1 MSGRKNERDILKRK
15 LKAGQNIHMPAPRR
29 IGKTWT
35 INRLA
40 EDMRRE
46 GWLIVEL
53 DVQGMS
59 APDKFARRL
68 CQKIQNQL
76 PTPSGLHAAFKNRL
90 HALIG
95 GNWGTDPINVI
106 GQVDPVSFLDALL
119 EALAKE
125 DKQSAIFV
133 DEIAYFV
140 LRFAERNEGDAKDFF
155 YELRN
160 LQAEYS
166 NIRWLFTGS
175 IGLNFVAERFG
186 LGGAFVDLTTF
197 ILEPFDEAEARS
209 FLRDPATQM
218 GFNHQFHASDED
230 LKVLFEE
237 LGWLAPYYL
246 KLVGN
251 EVRPSGPEQ
260 DGRLTAKQED
270 LQDAMEKLLEP
281 TRKSEF
287 AVWREHI
294 DKNLPQT
301 DRDLA
306 RGVLGPLSAAADG
319 ETLDTLQ
326 AAMVPAT
333 PKAVRDILDILQ
345 SDGLIDL
352 TKGTKGR
359 YRFRS
364 GLIRRYW
371 QQYEAD

>member
-1 MSGRKNERDILKRK
+1 MHNRAAERDALKHK

-40 EDMRRE
+40 EDMRKE
-46 GWLIVEL
+46 GWLIVEM

-59 APDKFARRL
+59 TPDKFARRL
-68 CQKIQNQL
+68 CQKIQSQL
-76 PTPSGLHAAFKNRL
+76 PKGSGLFATFKSRL
-90 HALIG
+90 DGLIEG
-95 GNWGTDPINVI
+95 DWGSNPINVI
-106 GQVDPVSFLDALL
+106 GKVDPVAFLDALL
-119 EALAKE
+119 EALEKE
-125 DKQSAIFV
+125 EKQSAIFV

-140 LRFAERNEGDAKDFF
+140 LGLAERNGEGAKDFF
-155 YELRN
+155 YQLRN

-166 NIRWLFTGS
+166 NVRWLFTGS
-175 IGLNFVAERFG
+175 IGLNLVAERFG

-197 ILEPFDEAEARS
+197 ILEPFDEAQARS

-218 GFNHQFHASDED
+218 GFNHQFHASDGD
-230 LKVLFEE
+230 LKVLFEQ

-246 KLVGN
+246 KLAGN
-251 EVRPSGPEQ
+251 EVRPSGPEK
-260 DGRLTAKQED
+260 DGTLTARQED
-270 LQDAMEKLLEP
+270 LLVAIERLLEP

-294 DKNLPQT
+294 DKNLLPT
-301 DRDLA
+301 DRALA
-306 RGVLGPLSAAADG
+306 RGVLNHASAAANG

-326 AAMVPAT
+326 AAMAPAT

-345 SDGLIDL
+345 SDGMINL
-352 TKGTKGR
+352 TEGR

-371 QQYEAD
+371 QQYEAE

>member
-1 MSGRKNERDILKRK
+1 MHGRENERDALKRK
-15 LKAGQNIHMPAPRR
+15 LNAGQNIHMPAPRR

-40 EDMRRE
+40 EDMRNE
-46 GWLIVEL
+46 GWLIIEV

-59 APDKFARRL
+59 APDKFAERL
-68 CQKIQNQL
+68 CQKIQKQL
-76 PTPSGLHAAFKNRL
+76 PTKSGLHATLKHRL
-90 HALIG
+90 DTLIG
-95 GNWGTDPINVI
+95 GNWGTNPIKAI
-106 GQVDPVSFLDALL
+106 GQVDPVIFLGALL
-119 EALAKE
+119 EALEKE
-125 DKQSAIFV
+125 GRQSAIFV

-140 LRFAERNEGDAKDFF
+140 LGFAEKNESGAKDFF

-166 NIRWLFTGS
+166 NVRWLFTGS
-175 IGLNFVAERFG
+175 IGLHFVAERFG

-197 ILEPFDEAEARS
+197 ILEPFNEIEAGS
-209 FLRDPATQM
+209 FLRAPATQM
-218 GFNHQFHASDED
+218 GFNHQFHVSDED

-246 KLVGN
+246 RLVGN
-251 EVRPSGPEQ
+251 EVRPTGPEE
-260 DGRLTAKQED
+260 GGKLTAKQED
-270 LQDAMEKLLEP
+270 LRAAMQKLLEP
-281 TRKSEF
+281 TRKSAF

-294 DKNLPQT
+294 DKNLPHT

-306 RGVLGPLSAAADG
+306 RGVLGRLSAGANG

-326 AAMVPAT
+326 AAMAVAK

-352 TKGTKGR
+352 TEGR

>member
-1 MSGRKNERDILKRK
+1 MHGRENERDILKRK
-15 LKAGQNIHMPAPRR
+15 LKAGHNIHMPAPRR

-40 EDMRRE
+40 EDMRKE
-46 GWLIVEL
+46 NWLIVEM

-68 CQKIQNQL
+68 CQKIQGQL
-76 PTPSGLHAAFKNRL
+76 PTTSGLHAAFKNRL
-90 HALIG
+90 DALIG
-95 GNWGTDPINVI
+95 GEWGTNPINAI
-106 GQVDPVSFLDALL
+106 GQVDPVAFLDALL
-119 EALAKE
+119 ETLGKE
-125 DKQSAIFV
+125 GKQSAIFV

-140 LRFAERNEGDAKDFF
+140 LGFAEKNENGAKDFF

-166 NIRWLFTGS
+166 NVRWLFTGS

-197 ILEPFDEAEARS
+197 ILEPFDETEAGS

-218 GFNHQFHASDED
+218 GFNHQFHASDQD

-251 EVRPSGPEQ
+251 EVRPSGPEH
-260 DGRLTAKQED
+260 GGMLTAKQED
-270 LQDAMEKLLEP
+270 LRAAMEKLLEP
-281 TRKSEF
+281 TRKSDF

-306 RGVLGPLSAAADG
+306 RGVLGRVSAAADG

-326 AAMVPAT
+326 AAMAPAK

-345 SDGLIDL
+345 SDGLTDL
-352 TKGTKGR
+352 TEGR

-371 QQYEAD
+371 QQYEVD

>member
-1 MSGRKNERDILKRK
+1 MHGRESERDTLKRK

-40 EDMRRE
+40 EDMRNE
-46 GWLIVEL
+46 GWLIVEV

-59 APDKFARRL
+59 AQDKFAKRL
-68 CQKIQNQL
+68 CQKIQGQL
-76 PTPSGLHAAFKNRL
+76 PTTSGLHAALKNRL
-90 HALIG
+90 DALMG
-95 GNWGTDPINVI
+95 GGWGDNPLNAI
-106 GQVDPVSFLDALL
+106 GQVDPVAFLGALL
-119 EALAKE
+119 GALAKE
-125 DKQSAIFV
+125 NKQSAIFV

-140 LRFAERNEGDAKDFF
+140 LGLAERNENDAKDFF

-175 IGLNFVAERFG
+175 IGLNFVSERFG

-197 ILEPFDEAEARS
+197 ILEPFDETEAGS
-209 FLRDPATQM
+209 FLRDPATQI

-251 EVRPSGPEQ
+251 EVRPTGPEQ
-260 DGRLTAKQED
+260 DGKLTATRED
-270 LQDAMEKLLEP
+270 LQVAMEKLLEP
-281 TRKSEF
+281 NRKSEF

-294 DKNLPQT
+294 DKNLPHT

-306 RGVLGPLSAAADG
+306 RGVLGRLSAGADG
-319 ETLDTLQ
+319 ETLETLQ
-326 AAMVPAT
+326 AAMAPAK

-345 SDGLIDL
+345 SDGLIDM
-352 TKGTKGR
+352 TKGR

>member
-1 MSGRKNERDILKRK
+1 MLQRK

-40 EDMRRE
+40 EDMRKE
-46 GWLIVEL
+46 GWLIVEV

-59 APDKFARRL
+59 TPDKFARRL
-68 CQKIQNQL
+68 CQKIQSQL
-76 PTPSGLHAAFKNRL
+76 PTKSGLQAAFNNRL
-90 HALIG
+90 DALIG
-95 GNWGTDPINVI
+95 GDWGTNPINAI
-106 GQVDPVSFLDALL
+106 GQVDPVAFLDALL
-119 EALAKE
+119 KTLENE
-125 DKQSAIFV
+125 EGRSAIFV

-140 LRFAERNEGDAKDFF
+140 LGFAEKNVDDAKDFF

-166 NIRWLFTGS
+166 NVRWLFTGS
-175 IGLNFVAERFG
+175 IGLNFVAERFS

-197 ILEPFDEAEARS
+197 ILEPFDEAEAGS

-218 GFNHQFHASDED
+218 GFNHQFRVSDED
-230 LKVLFEE
+230 LKILFKE

-260 DGRLTAKQED
+260 DGTLTAKPED
-270 LQDAMEKLLEP
+270 LQAAMEKLLEP

-306 RGVLGPLSAAADG
+306 RGVLDRVSAAADG
-319 ETLDTLQ
+319 ETLETLQ
-326 AAMVPAT
+326 AAMAQAK

-345 SDGLIDL
+345 SDGLTDL
-352 TKGTKGR
+352 TEGR

-371 QQYEAD
+371 QQYEADLP

>member
-1 MSGRKNERDILKRK
+1 MHERKSERDTLRRK

-40 EDMRRE
+40 EDMRKE

-59 APDKFARRL
+59 TPDKFARRL
-68 CQKIQNQL
+68 CQKIQGQL
-76 PTPSGLHAAFKNRL
+76 PSTAGLFAALKNRL
-90 HALIG
+90 DALIG
-95 GNWGTDPINVI
+95 GDWGTDPIKAI
-106 GQVDPVSFLDALL
+106 GQVDPVAFLDALL
-119 EALAKE
+119 AALEKE
-125 DKQSAIFV
+125 GRKSAIFV

-140 LRFAERNEGDAKDFF
+140 LGFAENNKDDAKDFF
-155 YELRN
+155 YQLRN

-166 NIRWLFTGS
+166 NVRWLLTGS
-175 IGLNFVAERFG
+175 IGLNLVAERFG
-186 LGGAFVDLTTF
+186 LGGAFVDLATF
-197 ILEPFDEAEARS
+197 ILEPFDATEARS
-209 FLRDPATQM
+209 FLRDPATQNA
-218 GFNHQFHASDED
+218 FNHSFVASDED
-230 LKVLFEE
+230 LGGLFEE

-251 EVRPSGPEQ
+251 EVRPSGEAQ
-260 DGRLTAKQED
+260 GGKLIATSDD
-270 LQDAMEKLLEP
+270 LRAAMQKLLEP

-294 DKNLPQT
+294 DKNLPKT

-306 RGVLGPLSAAADG
+306 RKVLNQLSASTDG
-319 ETLDTLQ
+319 EILITLQ
-326 AAMVPAT
+326 SAMVPAT

-345 SDGLIDL
+345 SDGLVDFL
-352 TKGTKGR
+352 QDR